1 MYPGG
6 LVRQLGLWYRPA
18 RQGIEYWAPLKVY
31 KYGFSTA
38 TPKSGSIQQI
48 DSKKTRFLLT
58 IQHIQTDPLPPIRS
72 GTKVPVQPIRN
83 DTKELRQ
90 DISRGRRVSPK
101 NRSKAKRILF
111 NQETEV

>member
-1 MYPGG
+1 LGSFKG
-6 LVRQLGLWYRPA
+6 LQIRVQHSYTKKWIHSTNRQ
-18 RQGIEYWAPLKVY
+18 
-31 KYGFSTA
+31 
-38 TPKSGSIQQI
+38 
-48 DSKKTRFLLT
+48 KKTRFLLT
-58 IQHIQTDPLPPIRS
+58 NQHIQTDPLPPIRS
-72 GTKVPVQPIRN
+72 GTKVPVLPIRN